1 MDGLRKGKMLSRV
14 RLGNNRRITLL
25 ARVLVPT
32 LVLTIFPALP
42 ILIVLTILVV
52 ITTLPIL
59 FAPAAIG
66 RDVPEKAKT
75 TPSLTTPAK
84 TQAKAQAKLAPSKS
98 ESELSENEIFDRL
111 TSADWRYPGDYWN
124 IPDSPSDNRGNV
136 TFNGENFSYP
146 ATQTWLPGRKIEI
159 IISGISTAGTVREK
173 ALPPSFIDQFFSKL
187 ENVKKENE
195 RARKFPYQSPNGV
208 TSLKWNFSKDDKR
221 AGFIFLE
228 DGSAVRFVFGS
239 DGSLYLAGHKYLPK
253 EKEKEKA
260 QSKIAR
266 EQLAKIE
273 SDFFK
278 RLTSKEWLRDSN
290 WKVEPG
296 STPPQQIEFAK
307 DGHFDLNKDEQG
319 NWIRGP
325 RWSLVNRDGMHI
337 FFHPTGSYCDS
348 TELEPIMPS
357 DHELT
362 LILHVP
368 TYTKFG
374 DKLYEHRFVAPKTK

>member
-75 TPSLTTPAK
+75 APSLTTPAK
-84 TQAKAQAKLAPSKS
+84 TQAKLAPSKS

-111 TSADWRYPGDYWN
+111 TGSDWRYPGDYWN

-221 AGFIFLE
+221 A
-228 DGSAVRFVFGS
+228 
-239 DGSLYLAGHKYLPK
+239 
-253 EKEKEKA
+253 
-260 QSKIAR
+260 
-266 EQLAKIE
+266 
-273 SDFFK
+273 
-278 RLTSKEWLRDSN
+278 SKEWAKDST

>member
-42 ILIVLTILVV
+42 IL
-52 ITTLPIL
+52 

-84 TQAKAQAKLAPSKS
+84 TQAKTPAKLAPSKS

-111 TSADWRYPGDYWN
+111 TSSDWRYPGDYWN
-124 IPDSPSDNRGNV
+124 IPDSPSDNRGSV

-146 ATQTWLPGRKIEI
+146 ATQTWLPGRK
-159 IISGISTAGTVREK
+159 
-173 ALPPSFIDQFFSKL
+173 L

-195 RARKFPYQSPNGV
+195 RARKLPYQSPNDV

-221 AGFIFLE
+221 A
-228 DGSAVRFVFGS
+228 
-239 DGSLYLAGHKYLPK
+239 
-253 EKEKEKA
+253 
-260 QSKIAR
+260 
-266 EQLAKIE
+266 
-273 SDFFK
+273 
-278 RLTSKEWLRDSN
+278 SKEWAKDST

-296 STPPQQIEFAK
+296 STPPQ
-307 DGHFDLNKDEQG
+307 HLL
-319 NWIRGP
+319 
-325 RWSLVNRDGMHI
+325 S
-337 FFHPTGSYCDS
+337 S
-348 TELEPIMPS
+348 
-357 DHELT
+357 
-362 LILHVP
+362 
-368 TYTKFG
+368 
-374 DKLYEHRFVAPKTK
+374 HRVLLRQYRT